1 MGFVLEVESG
11 GREGFLHVTRGVEGF
26 DVQGSVIGK
35 VGMSRSIKVLF
46 EVVGVFEADEAV
58 G

>member
-1 MGFVLEVESG
+1 MGFVLEVEYG
-11 GREGFLHVTRGVEGF
+11 GRDGSLHVARGVEVF
-26 DVQGSVIGK
+26 DVQGSVIGE
-35 VGMSRSIKVLF
+35 VGMSSSIEVLF